1 MGGLPIYLRGLFLQY
16 GVLMAIDRFL
26 VLDDSTGNTLF
37 FEMLLKELGYSN
49 ITISP
54 TGDDALIQAD
64 KNHIQFFIVAWELKG
79 MPGTIFVQKARAK
92 KKRRFVPCIIYS
104 KRMAADDVKLTKDLG
119 FTNILSLPFDRQQ
132 IKDMITSIVKYES
145 NLDSRENQLR
155 KIEMYVWDGS
165 PGEAY
170 KLFTDD
176 LFSPGPFQTR
186 ALLAATEVFMG
197 LAKIDKAEKCVNDAL
212 RNTPDSNRAMQL
224 KARIL
229 SRKGQ
234 HDDAIGILEKLV
246 QGSPKNISNKINLG
260 SAYIEADR
268 HDDARRVF
276 KGIMDEDPGNQE
288 CKDQMA
294 TLAFKE
300 GDFSLAEQL
309 IAETENG
316 NELARA
322 FNNLAISQVA
332 KGDFDKGIVTYN
344 NAMRMLADKAR
355 LYLLQYNLG
364 LAYRKKGALEK
375 SLTELAHSYTSEPSF
390 EKAYVAIARVVQE
403 LKAKGVK
410 PEPKLIRDVKQAREL
425 AKKSA

>member
-1 MGGLPIYLRGLFLQY
+1 
-16 GVLMAIDRFL
+16 MAIDRFMI
-26 VLDDSTGNTLF
+26 LDDSTGNTLF
-37 FEMLLKELGYSN
+37 YEMLLKELGYSN
-49 ITISP
+49 ITICP

-64 KNHIQFFIVAWELKG
+64 KNHIQFYIVAWELKG
-79 MPGTIFVQKARAK
+79 MPGTIFIQKARAK

-104 KRMAADDVKLTKDLG
+104 KRMAPDDVKLTKDLG

-132 IKDMITSIVKYES
+132 VKDMISSIVAYES
-145 NLDSRENQLR
+145 NLDPRENQLR

-170 KLFTDD
+170 KMFTDD

-212 RNTPDSNRAMQL
+212 RNSPDNNRAMQL

-234 HDDAIGILEKLV
+234 HDEAIMILEKLV
-246 QGSPKNISNKINLG
+246 KGSPKNISNKINLG

-268 HDDARRVF
+268 HDDARKVF
-276 KGIMDEDPGNQE
+276 KDIMDEDPGNQE

-316 NELARA
+316 NELARV
-322 FNNLAISQVA
+322 FNNLAI
-332 KGDFDKGIVTYN
+332 
-344 NAMRMLADKAR
+344 RMLADKAR

-364 LAYRKKGALEK
+364 LAYRKKGALDK
-375 SLTELAHSYTSEPSF
+375 SLKELAASYTSEPTF
-390 EKAYVAIARVVQE
+390 EKAYVAIARVVGE
-403 LKAKGVK
+403 LKAKGIK
-410 PEPKLIRDVKQAREL
+410 PEPKLIRDVKQARGL
-425 AKKSA
+425 VKKSA

>member
-1 MGGLPIYLRGLFLQY
+1 
-16 GVLMAIDRFL
+16 MAIERFMI
-26 VLDDSTGNTLF
+26 LDDSTGNTLF
-37 FEMLLKELGYSN
+37 FEMLLKELGYSK

-54 TGDDALIQAD
+54 TGADALIQAD
-64 KNHIQFFIVAWELKG
+64 KQHIQFYIVAWELKG
-79 MPGTIFVQKARAK
+79 MPGTVFVQKARSK

-104 KRMAADDVKLTKDLG
+104 KRMAPDDVRLTKDLG
-119 FTNILSLPFDRQQ
+119 FNNILSMPFDRQAV
-132 IKDMITSIVKYES
+132 KEMIQNIVQAEGH
-145 NLDSRENQLR
+145 LDPRENQLR
-155 KIEMYVWDGS
+155 KIEMYAWDGS

-170 KLFTDD
+170 KMFTDD
-176 LFSPGPFQTR
+176 LFDPGPYQTR
-186 ALLAATEVFMG
+186 ALLAATDVFMG

-212 RNTPDSNRAMQL
+212 RNQPDNNRAMQL
-224 KARIL
+224 KARIY
-229 SRKGQ
+229 SRKGL
-234 HDDAIGILEKLV
+234 HDESIAILEKLV
-246 QGSPKNISNKINLG
+246 KGSPKNISNKINLG
-260 SAYIEADR
+260 SAYVEADR
-268 HDDARRVF
+268 HDEARQVF
-276 KGIMDEDPGNQE
+276 KDIMDEDPDNQD

-300 GDFSLAEQL
+300 GQFTLAEQL

-332 KGDFDKGIVTYN
+332 KGDFDRGVATYA
-344 NAMRMLADKAR
+344 NAMKMLADKAR

-375 SLTELAHSYTSEPSF
+375 SLTELARSYTSEPSF

-410 PEPKLIRDVKQAREL
+410 PDAKLIHEVKLARVNV
-425 AKKSA
+425 KKSA